1 MRSEHPFILYT
12 KKKWIIQKTKWI
24 KGLNV
29 RPETMKFIDENTG
42 RAVFDINS
50 NNIFLDLSPKA
61 K

>member
-1 MRSEHPFILYT
+1 MCETMRSEHPFILYT
-12 KKKWIIQKTKWI
+12 KINTKWI

-29 RPETMKFIDENTG
+29 RSETMKFIDKNIG
-42 RAVFDINS
+42 RTVFDINS

>member
-12 KKKWIIQKTKWI
+12 KINTKGI

-29 RPETMKFIDENTG
+29 RSETMKFIDKNIG
-42 RAVFDINS
+42 RTVFDINS

>member
-12 KKKWIIQKTKWI
+12 KINTKWI

-29 RPETMKFIDENTG
+29 RSETMKFIDKNIG
-42 RAVFDINS
+42 RTVFDINS